1 MGKFIVPCLSRAW
14 TELHFVDVHP
24 FLHCSQL
31 FLALIIF
38 VCSCASK
45 TRTTRSLDR
54 RRARLI
60 VRQLAD
66 HGILLFFGTFEDY
79 LVLDCCRRKLERK
92 NPPCHRHVYPLF
104 CRNARSDILAI
115 ALL

>member
-1 MGKFIVPCLSRAW
+1 MGKFIVPCISGPW

-66 HGILLFFGTFEDY
+66 HGILLFFGIITDY
-79 LVLDCCRRKLERK
+79 LVLDCCGRKLERE
-92 NPPCHRHVYPLF
+92 NTTCYHHCYSLF
-104 CRNARSDILAI
+104 CRNARGDVLASI
-115 ALL
+115 FL